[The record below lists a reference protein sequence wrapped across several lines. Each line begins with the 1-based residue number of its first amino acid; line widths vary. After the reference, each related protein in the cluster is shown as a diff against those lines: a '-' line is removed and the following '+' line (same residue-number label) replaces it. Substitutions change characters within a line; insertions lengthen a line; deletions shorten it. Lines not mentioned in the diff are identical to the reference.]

1 MGGCL
6 ASHPSCFTPVE
17 TALGTHRLQECKD
30 PRGSTNTVQMIK
42 ISNPAGILAIVL
54 QLSSL

>member
-6 ASHPSCFTPVE
+6 ALHPSCFTPVE
-17 TALGTHRLQECKD
+17 TALSTHRLQERKD
-30 PRGSTNTVQMIK
+30 PRSSTNTARMIK
-42 ISNPAGILAIVL
+42 ISNPAGILATVL